1 MLYLSVILG
10 STSPVLAKT
19 NLYKLY
25 QIKAMQPGGE
35 FFYLAHNPLLLTL
48 RKMLISL

>member
-10 STSPVLAKT
+10 STIQSWQKQT
-19 NLYKLY
+19 YKLY